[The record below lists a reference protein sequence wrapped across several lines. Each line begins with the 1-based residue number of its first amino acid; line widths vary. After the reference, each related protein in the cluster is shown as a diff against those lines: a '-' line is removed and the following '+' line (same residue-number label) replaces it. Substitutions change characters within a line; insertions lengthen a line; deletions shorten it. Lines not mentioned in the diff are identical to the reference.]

1 MAHKARDLP
10 ARDNARPYP
19 ADPLWLNFRGAH
31 DYNTGALALA
41 LLLGGEARLGMVD
54 SGAALLTTPVVTVI
68 ITHRP
73 LPFVTGSLSLTSAST
88 LKHQH

>member
-1 MAHKARDLP
+1 MPGHIQPTRSGSISEARTTTIL
-10 ARDNARPYP
+10 
-19 ADPLWLNFRGAH
+19 
-31 DYNTGALALA
+31 GALALA

-88 LKHQH
+88 LKHLH